1 MMTCPNCKFCFGRL
15 KKCLLRLKGEVFLT
29 DDNHCG
35 NYLAQDLYAWVH
47 LKSVEMFQGGFQLVG
62 DKHQGTMHQFR
73 FMRGDNFPDISE
85 IVYDTTHGKMWG
97 IVINDLGQQLE
108 KWDFEN

>member
-1 MMTCPNCKFCFGRL
+1 MMTCPTCKYCFGRL
-15 KKCLLRLKGEVFLT
+15 KKCLLRLKGEVFLA
-29 DDNHCG
+29 DELCG

-62 DKHQGTMHQFR
+62 DKHQGTLHQFR
-73 FMRGDNFPDISE
+73 FMRGDHFPDIRE
-85 IVYDTTHGKMWG
+85 IVYNTTQGKMWG
-97 IVINDLGQQLE
+97 KVINDLGQQLE